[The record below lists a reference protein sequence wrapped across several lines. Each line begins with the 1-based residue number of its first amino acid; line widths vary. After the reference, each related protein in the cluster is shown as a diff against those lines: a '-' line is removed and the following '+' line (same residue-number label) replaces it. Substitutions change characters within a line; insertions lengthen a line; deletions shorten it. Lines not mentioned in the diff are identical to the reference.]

1 MFSKALLCIME
12 HVSPIAALKPA
23 VQFIIISCVYILGT
37 WNLCLCFQLI
47 IASVFSV
54 AFDDVV

>member
-1 MFSKALLCIME
+1 MFFKALLCIME
-12 HVSPIAALKPA
+12 HVSPIAALKP